1 MEKLSQL
8 PLMLSMAFSRSCR
21 KNQSS
26 IELTAAA
33 DFIPILSAAARTCR
47 EMRSMEASWKWEHD
61 QLLSDA
67 DCTAHAMTPLILR
80 RGSRA
85 VSAPLLRPGWS
96 WPGTSCSHLAVVGW
110 AWEAW
115 SVVTSSQQPAA
126 AGGQRGCCQYSGCH
140 GSGSLVTSYCPL
152 LITFHFGHLF
162 PRAFLTCAAATLSP
176 VLHTEPSQHSGVIDI
191 DHYPQPH

>member
-80 RGSRA
+80 RGSR
-85 VSAPLLRPGWS
+85 G
-96 WPGTSCSHLAVVGW
+96 
-110 AWEAW
+110 
-115 SVVTSSQQPAA
+115 
-126 AGGQRGCCQYSGCH
+126 
-140 GSGSLVTSYCPL
+140 
-152 LITFHFGHLF
+152 
-162 PRAFLTCAAATLSP
+162 
-176 VLHTEPSQHSGVIDI
+176 VLYTINR
-191 DHYPQPH
+191 